1 MEYKKLH
8 RFILFVLLC
17 EGKSNVWYL
26 VCRFVFGEKAA
37 IRRYFKILLTGC
49 DNATFMHYLELYN
62 NKSNTNLYIKAEL
75 NSNNLLTGKL
85 KED

>member
-17 EGKSNVWYL
+17 EGKSNVLYL
-26 VCRFVFGEKAA
+26 VCRFILGGKAA
-37 IRRYFKILLTGC
+37 IRRYFRILFAGC
-49 DNATFMHYLELYN
+49 DNATFMHYQDLYN
-62 NKSNTNLYIKAEL
+62 NKNNTNLYIKAEL

>member
-37 IRRYFKILLTGC
+37 IRRYFKILFTGC
-49 DNATFMHYLELYN
+49 DNATFMHYLNLYN
-62 NKSNTNLYIKAEL
+62 NESNTNLCIKAEL
-75 NSNNLLTGKL
+75 SSNNLLTG
-85 KED
+85 EIEEV

>member
-8 RFILFVLLC
+8 RFILLVLLC

-37 IRRYFKILLTGC
+37 IRRYFKILFTGC
-49 DNATFMHYLELYN
+49 DNATFMHYLDLYN
-62 NKSNTNLYIKAEL
+62 NENNTNLSIKVGL
-75 NSNNLLTGKL
+75 NSNNLLIGEI
-85 KED
+85 ED

>member
-37 IRRYFKILLTGC
+37 IRRYFRILFSEC

-62 NKSNTNLYIKAEL
+62 NEYRTNLSIKVGL
-75 NSNNLLTGKL
+75 NSNNLLIGEI
-85 KED
+85 ED